1 MNWDNAW
8 KEVLTH
14 LFKEFLQFFFPRI
27 YREVD
32 FSRGY
37 VFLNRVDENHQNRQ
51 RGRPDCR

>member
-37 VFLNRVDENHQNRQ
+37 VFLDRVDENHQNRQ